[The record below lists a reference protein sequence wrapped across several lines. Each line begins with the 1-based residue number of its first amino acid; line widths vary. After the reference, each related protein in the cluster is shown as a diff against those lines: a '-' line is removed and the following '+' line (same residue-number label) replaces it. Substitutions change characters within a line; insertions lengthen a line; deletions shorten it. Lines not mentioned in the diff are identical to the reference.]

1 LKQALS
7 KPIPGLA
14 QQDRWNNTLKLQC
27 VKGNIHRLMIWALFG
42 FLSSEKTDMS
52 LCILIFSTTGHIGR
66 TFMSTHS
73 MILGIE
79 TSCDET
85 AAAVTSGGHTILSN
99 VVWSQVAIHHPYGG
113 VVPEL
118 ASRKHMEKIVPVV
131 KKALAVAG
139 ADSNSIDG
147 VAVTCGP
154 GLVGALLVGVSFAK
168 AFAYARRLPLTGVNH
183 LHGHIAAV
191 YLEPDPPPF
200 PFVALLASGGH
211 TNLYYVAG
219 PMEFEH
225 MGQTRDDAAGE
236 AFDKVAKILG
246 LGYPG
251 GMVIDQL
258 SRQGDPDRIRFPRV
272 FLDKTGFDFSFSGLK
287 TAVARYLQ
295 GDKDWTKRI
304 PDIAAGFQEAVV
316 DVLVQKGV
324 SAAQAK
330 ACQHLALVGGV
341 ASNRRLRE
349 RIKEEAQK
357 PGIAVHIP
365 GPGLCTDNAA
375 MIAAMGYHQ
384 LCEGENSSPP
394 AWPEPS
400 RHLPDLPASAR
411 HWQAGAKPMADG
423 RSRWL
428 AGLDLDVYSK
438 TSHSGRLGVVKKHK

>member
-1 LKQALS
+1 
-7 KPIPGLA
+7 
-14 QQDRWNNTLKLQC
+14 
-27 VKGNIHRLMIWALFG
+27 
-42 FLSSEKTDMS
+42 
-52 LCILIFSTTGHIGR
+52 
-66 TFMSTHS
+66 MSTHNI
-73 MILGIE
+73 ILGIE

-85 AAAVTSGGHTILSN
+85 AAAVTSGGNTILSN

-131 KKALAVAG
+131 EKALAVAG
-139 ADSNSIDG
+139 AASNSIDG

-154 GLVGALLVGVSFAK
+154 GLVGALLVGLSFAK
-168 AFAYARRLPLTGVNH
+168 AFAYARGLPLTGVNH

-191 YLEPDPPPF
+191 YFGSDPPPF

-211 TNLYYVAG
+211 TNLYYVTG
-219 PMEFEH
+219 PIEFEH

-258 SRQGDPDRIRFPRV
+258 SQQGDPDRIRFPRA

-287 TAVARYLQ
+287 TAVARYVR
-295 GDKDWTKRI
+295 GDKEGTKRI
-304 PDIAAGFQEAVV
+304 ADIAAGFQEAVV
-316 DVLVQKGV
+316 DVLVEKGI
-324 SAAQAK
+324 SAAKAK
-330 ACQHLALVGGV
+330 ACEHLAMVGGV

-349 RIKEEAQK
+349 RITEAAQEA
-357 PGIAVHIP
+357 GIAVHIP
-365 GPGLCTDNAA
+365 GPELCTDNAA

-384 LCEGENSSPP
+384 LCEAKNSS
-394 AWPEPS
+394 
-400 RHLPDLPASAR
+400 
-411 HWQAGAKPMADG
+411 
-423 RSRWL
+423 
-428 AGLDLDVYSK
+428 LDLDVYSK